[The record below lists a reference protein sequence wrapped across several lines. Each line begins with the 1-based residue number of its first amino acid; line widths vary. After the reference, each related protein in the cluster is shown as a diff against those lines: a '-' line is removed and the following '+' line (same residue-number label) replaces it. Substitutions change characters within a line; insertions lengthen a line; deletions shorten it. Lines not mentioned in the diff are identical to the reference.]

1 MQQEK
6 QEGGIQI
13 LLVSLV
19 VISTMAIG
27 LLVEEDIWM
36 PHPQVYLPLEI
47 AGEDLA
53 QTTPSVLS
61 YLLNKNETMGYKLSH
76 GFKIH
81 KIILD

>member
-6 QEGGIQI
+6 LTVGIQI
-13 LLVSLV
+13 LIVSYFMV
-19 VISTMAIG
+19 VG
-27 LLVEEDIWM
+27 LVEVGVIM
-36 PHPQVYLPLEI
+36 MRLLRVYLPLEM

-53 QTTPSVLS
+53 QTAPSVLS